1 MKKVVFLL
9 MMITVLLSSCGEYN
23 KILKSTDYEL
33 KYSYAKKYFNAK
45 QYSKSATLLDE
56 LVPVLKGSAQ
66 AEESLYLLAQSY
78 YGQKDYQTASQ
89 YFNTYYTTYPK
100 GEYTELARYYSGYGL
115 YLDSPDPRLDQ
126 AQTYEAINQLQL
138 YLEYYPQS
146 ERAKEAQNIMFEL
159 QEKLAYKELLAVRL
173 YFNLGTYMGNNYLSC
188 VITAQNALKNYPYS
202 KYREEFMFYTIRAKY
217 ELAVVSVEEKLQGRY
232 REVVDEY
239 YNYMNE
245 YPEGKYVKQVQKF
258 YDYASK
264 RITDAYQ
271 ANLINKTKMDYRKS
285 NAPTNTVTRDM
296 MKLSEETGNVYET
309 VAIISKRAN
318 QISVEMKQDLEKKLQ
333 EFASYNDNLEEVF
346 ENREQI
352 EISRY
357 YEKLPKSTLIAAQ
370 EYEDGKVYYKNP
382 AKEKNNF

>member
-9 MMITVLLSSCGEYN
+9 MMMTVLLSSCGEYN

-56 LVPVLKGSAQ
+56 LVTIFKGTAY

-89 YFNTYYTTYPK
+89 YFETYYTTYPK
-100 GEYTELARYYSGYGL
+100 GEFTELSRFYGYGL

-126 AQTYEAINQLQL
+126 SQTYKAIEQLQL

-146 ERAKEAQNIMFEL
+146 ERAEEAQNIMFEL
-159 QEKLAYKELLAVRL
+159 QEKLAYKELMATRL
-173 YFNLGTYMGNNYLSC
+173 YFNLGTYMGNNFQSC

-202 KYREEFMFYTIRAKY
+202 KYREEFMFLIIRAKY
-217 ELAVVSVEEKLQGRY
+217 ELALVSVEEKLQGRY
-232 REVVDEY
+232 RDVVDEY

-245 YPEGKYVKQVQKF
+245 YPEGNYVKQVTKF

-264 RITDAYQ
+264 RITDAY
-271 ANLINKTKMDYRKS
+271 
-285 NAPTNTVTRDM
+285 
-296 MKLSEETGNVYET
+296 
-309 VAIISKRAN
+309 
-318 QISVEMKQDLEKKLQ
+318 
-333 EFASYNDNLEEVF
+333 
-346 ENREQI
+346 
-352 EISRY
+352 
-357 YEKLPKSTLIAAQ
+357 
-370 EYEDGKVYYKNP
+370 
-382 AKEKNNF
+382 

>member
-45 QYSKSATLLDE
+45 QYTKSATLLDE
-56 LVPVLKGSAQ
+56 LVPIFKGSAL

-100 GEYTELARYYSGYGL
+100 GEYTELARFYSGYGL

-126 AQTYEAINQLQL
+126 TQTYEAINQLQL

-146 ERAKEAQNIMFEL
+146 ERAEEAQKIMFEL

-173 YFNLGTYMGNNYLSC
+173 YFNLGDYMRQNNYLSC

-202 KYREEFMFYTIRAKY
+202 KYREEFMYYIARAKF
-217 ELAVVSVEEKLQGRY
+217 EQAVASVEEKLQGRY

-245 YPEGKYVKQVQKF
+245 FPEGKYVKQIQKF

-264 RITDAYQ
+264 RIKDTY
-271 ANLINKTKMDYRKS
+271 
-285 NAPTNTVTRDM
+285 
-296 MKLSEETGNVYET
+296 
-309 VAIISKRAN
+309 
-318 QISVEMKQDLEKKLQ
+318 
-333 EFASYNDNLEEVF
+333 
-346 ENREQI
+346 
-352 EISRY
+352 
-357 YEKLPKSTLIAAQ
+357 
-370 EYEDGKVYYKNP
+370 
-382 AKEKNNF
+382 

>member
-9 MMITVLLSSCGEYN
+9 MMTVLLSSCGEYN

-56 LVPVLKGSAQ
+56 LVTIFKGTAY

-89 YFNTYYTTYPK
+89 YFETYYTTYPK
-100 GEYTELARYYSGYGL
+100 GEFTELSRFYSGYGL

-126 AQTYEAINQLQL
+126 SQTYKAIEQLQL

-146 ERAKEAQNIMFEL
+146 ERAEEAQNIMFEL
-159 QEKLAYKELLAVRL
+159 QEKLAYKELMATRL
-173 YFNLGTYMGNNYLSC
+173 YFNLGTYMGNNFQSC

-202 KYREEFMFYTIRAKY
+202 KYREEFMFLIKY
-217 ELAVVSVEEKLQGRY
+217 ELALVSVEEKLQGRY
-232 REVVDEY
+232 RDVVDEY

-245 YPEGKYVKQVQKF
+245 YPEGNYVKQVTKF

-264 RITDAYQ
+264 RITDAY
-271 ANLINKTKMDYRKS
+271 
-285 NAPTNTVTRDM
+285 
-296 MKLSEETGNVYET
+296 
-309 VAIISKRAN
+309 
-318 QISVEMKQDLEKKLQ
+318 
-333 EFASYNDNLEEVF
+333 
-346 ENREQI
+346 
-352 EISRY
+352 
-357 YEKLPKSTLIAAQ
+357 
-370 EYEDGKVYYKNP
+370 
-382 AKEKNNF
+382 

>member
-45 QYSKSATLLDE
+45 QYNKSATLLDE
-56 LVPVLKGSAQ
+56 LVTIFKGTAY

-126 AQTYEAINQLQL
+126 TQTYEAINQLQL

-146 ERAKEAQNIMFEL
+146 ERAAEAQKIM
-159 QEKLAYKELLAVRL
+159 RD
-173 YFNLGTYMGNNYLSC
+173 NNYLSA
-188 VITAQNALKNYPYS
+188 VITAENALKNYPYS
-202 KYREEFMFYTIRAKY
+202 KYREEFMFYVLRSKY
-217 ELAVVSVEEKLQGRY
+217 EQAIASVEEKLQGRY

-239 YNYMNE
+239 YTYMNE
-245 YPEGKYVKQVQKF
+245 YPEGKYVKQAQKF

-264 RITDAYQ
+264 RITDAY
-271 ANLINKTKMDYRKS
+271 
-285 NAPTNTVTRDM
+285 
-296 MKLSEETGNVYET
+296 
-309 VAIISKRAN
+309 
-318 QISVEMKQDLEKKLQ
+318 
-333 EFASYNDNLEEVF
+333 
-346 ENREQI
+346 
-352 EISRY
+352 
-357 YEKLPKSTLIAAQ
+357 
-370 EYEDGKVYYKNP
+370 
-382 AKEKNNF
+382 